1 MRIANTRPEPFKNIQ
16 EIHDELTDLLDR
28 VQTFWLDQEGDNEA
42 EQAQGIFNEV
52 EQALIVAEPNQL

>member
-1 MRIANTRPEPFKNIQ
+1 VRIANTRPEPFKNIQ

-28 VQTFWLDQEGDNEA
+28 VQTFWLDQEGDNAA